1 MASLSKDGHRAK
13 EKPAE
18 AGIMALL
25 RSCLVCFEQP
35 HYVGFQSVLELAFAV
50 SLEVLGSVLEVEVR
64 FLLPKSTLVVL

>member
-1 MASLSKDGHRAK
+1 
-13 EKPAE
+13 
-18 AGIMALL
+18 MALL

-64 FLLPKSTLVVL
+64 FLLPKSTLVFL